1 MAVLNIGGMNVND
14 KPKAVGVGDDV
25 PLTGVNTFAGIV
37 ASRTAGLGRR
47 CALTVNDRCRWS
59 GLASKLPAGLADQ
72 SSDDFLPPSGIAPSI
87 KIALNRRVRRKILR
101 QSSPLTP
108 AGQNEED
115 RLHDLAQI
123 PLPWPA
129 PMTLRRHPPTN
140 QRPLRIRHI
149 ACVAQPTASI
159 LRTRDFSPWH
169 GALPRIFANPKESQ
183 PAEITH
189 CFFGQALRMR
199 EEYAE
204 ADCGFD
210 HSPVDRVS
218 CAEHARRAAR

>member
-1 MAVLNIGGMNVND
+1 MAVLNIGGMNVNGEQ
-14 KPKAVGVGDDV
+14 KAVGVGDDV
-25 PLTGVNTFAGIV
+25 PLTAVNTFAGIV

-101 QSSPLTP
+101 QRPPLTS

-115 RLHDLAQI
+115 RLHNLAQI
-123 PLPWPA
+123 HFSRA
-129 PMTLRRHPPTN
+129 SQMTPRRHPPGN

-149 ACVAQPTASI
+149 ACVPQPTTSI
-159 LRTRDFSPWH
+159 LRTSDFSPWH

-199 EEYAE
+199 SLGVA
-204 ADCGFD
+204 
-210 HSPVDRVS
+210 S
-218 CAEHARRAAR
+218 EHRDVVWWARREERL